1 MKKRLQKFKHNITPR
16 ARKDRSGIQKLST
29 DKQKLIASLKARNPY
44 AKNYTPNL
52 APHSKPRPILPTIDT
67 SKQFMRYVPGPRT
80 PGAKPKGFFTT
91 DFVKGPST
99 PKGPK
104 PKIPGPRT
112 PTGPK
117 PKTRTQ
123 SFGGKSRRKRRRKK
137 KKTRKRRKKKTRRR
151 RKKNMRGCSKKRR
164 RR

>member
-44 AKNYTPNL
+44 AKNYSPNL
-52 APHSKPRPILPTIDT
+52 APHSRPRPILPTIDT
-67 SKQFMRYVPGPRT
+67 SKQFMRYDPGPRT
-80 PGAKPKGFFTT
+80 PGAKPEGFFTKKMI
-91 DFVKGPST
+91 KGPST

-117 PKTRTQ
+117 PK
-123 SFGGKSRRKRRRKK
+123 SAFGGKSRRKRRRKK
-137 KKTRKRRKKKTRRR
+137 NKTRRRKKKKTRRR
-151 RKKNMRGCSKKRR
+151 RKKNMLGCSKKRR

>member
-29 DKQKLIASLKARNPY
+29 NKQKLIASLKARNPY
-44 AKNYTPNL
+44 AKNYSPNL
-52 APHSKPRPILPTIDT
+52 APHSRPRPILPTIDT
-67 SKQFMRYVPGPRT
+67 SKQFMRYDPGPRT
-80 PGAKPKGFFTT
+80 PGAKPQGFFTKKMI
-91 DFVKGPST
+91 KGPST
-99 PKGPK
+99 PKGIRP
-104 PKIPGPRT
+104 PRT
-112 PTGPK
+112 STGPK

-137 KKTRKRRKKKTRRR
+137 NKTRRRKKKKTRRR
-151 RKKNMRGCSKKRR
+151 RKMNMRGCSKKRR

>member
-1 MKKRLQKFKHNITPR
+1 MKKRLQKYKHNITPR
-16 ARKDRSGIQKLST
+16 ASKKRSGIQKLST
-29 DKQKLIASLKARNPY
+29 PKQKLIASLKKRNPY
-44 AKNYTPNL
+44 AKNYSPNL
-52 APHSKPRPILPTIDT
+52 APHSRPHRILPTIDT

-80 PGAKPKGFFTT
+80 PGAKPKGFFTK
-91 DFVKGPST
+91 DLVKEPST
-99 PKGPK
+99 PK
-104 PKIPGPRT
+104 
-112 PTGPK
+112 GPK

-137 KKTRKRRKKKTRRR
+137 KKTRRRKKKKTRRR

>member
-29 DKQKLIASLKARNPY
+29 NKQKLIASLKARNPY
-44 AKNYTPNL
+44 AKNYSPNL
-52 APHSKPRPILPTIDT
+52 APHSRPRPILPTIDT
-67 SKQFMRYVPGPRT
+67 SKQFMRYDPGPRT
-80 PGAKPKGFFTT
+80 PGAKPQGFFTKKMI
-91 DFVKGPST
+91 KGPST
-99 PKGPK
+99 PKGIRP
-104 PKIPGPRT
+104 PRT

-137 KKTRKRRKKKTRRR
+137 NKTRRRKKKKTRRR
-151 RKKNMRGCSKKRR
+151 RKMNMRGCSKKRR

>member
-52 APHSKPRPILPTIDT
+52 APHSRPRPKLPKIDT
-67 SKQFMRYVPGPRT
+67 TKKYLPYVPGPRT
-80 PGAKPKGFFTT
+80 PGAFVPDSFFAQKM
-91 DFVKGPST
+91 VKGPST
-99 PKGPK
+99 PKGIRP
-104 PKIPGPRT
+104 PMT
-112 PTGPK
+112 PTGPP
-117 PKTRTQ
+117 PKKKK
-123 SFGGKSRRKRRRKK
+123 FGGKSRRKRRRKK
-137 KKTRKRRKKKTRRR
+137 NKTRRRKKKKTRRR

>member
-1 MKKRLQKFKHNITPR
+1 MKKRLKKYKHNITPR
-16 ARKDRSGIQKLST
+16 ASKKRSGVQKLST
-29 DKQKLIASLKARNPY
+29 DKQKLIASLKARNPF
-44 AKNYTPNL
+44 AKNYSPNL
-52 APHSKPRPILPTIDT
+52 APHSRPHRILPTIDT
-67 SKQFMRYVPGPRT
+67 SKQFMRYVPGPHT

-91 DFVKGPST
+91 DLVKDPST

-117 PKTRTQ
+117 PKTA
-123 SFGGKSRRKRRRKK
+123 FGGKSRRKRRRKK